1 MVCAKNGKSFNRV
14 YQRDFLR
21 SKTQRN
27 PLPQCF
33 SQCLLKHFPKCF
45 LISPLAWSPFL
56 SIHVCWC
63 FSHRSRR
70 IREGKEEIKVLV
82 SIFSECINFK
92 DYPKSRTCNK
102 IGNFSHSLW
111 LLTEICFN
119 GTPCPQVWPC
129 SGSSDQ
135 TGEVQ
140 VQEHLGSSLSWE
152 ESLYLLHRLSSCC
165 SMSSLFCP
173 SEGKSGRSKERACQ
187 IFSSRLFL
195 PVLQQDKQFGDPRSA
210 KHHVYCWMELFMCMG
225 SCSRQRQWC
234 LL

>member
-1 MVCAKNGKSFNRV
+1 MVAMPPRRGPPAHHHARAEAVWCLTGSMARRCTWGIQMSGQKISSTHAWHLFAKPQLQLKWEKDMVCAKNGKSFNRV

-33 SQCLLKHFPKCF
+33 GQCLLKHFPKCF

-56 SIHVCWC
+56 SIHGVCWC
-63 FSHRSRR
+63 FSHRGRR

-135 TGEVQ
+135 TGEVSSART
-140 VQEHLGSSLSWE
+140 LGIFPVLRRKSLSI
-152 ESLYLLHRLSSCC
+152 
-165 SMSSLFCP
+165 
-173 SEGKSGRSKERACQ
+173 A
-187 IFSSRLFL
+187 
-195 PVLQQDKQFGDPRSA
+195 
-210 KHHVYCWMELFMCMG
+210 
-225 SCSRQRQWC
+225 
-234 LL
+234 